1 MQATK
6 IQQEM
11 EITLRVHFDDIDMTI
26 LDVFRKYPS
35 RRYKVN
41 QILSILSYQG
51 IKINYGELSRR
62 LGFLSSLTLI
72 DKEKTSNVFSYQL
85 SRN

>member
-1 MQATK
+1 MQTTK

-41 QILSILSYQG
+41 QLPTLDG
-51 IKINYGELSRR
+51 IGDCFLFTR
-62 LGFLSSLTLI
+62 LVVDIS
-72 DKEKTSNVFSYQL
+72 
-85 SRN
+85 